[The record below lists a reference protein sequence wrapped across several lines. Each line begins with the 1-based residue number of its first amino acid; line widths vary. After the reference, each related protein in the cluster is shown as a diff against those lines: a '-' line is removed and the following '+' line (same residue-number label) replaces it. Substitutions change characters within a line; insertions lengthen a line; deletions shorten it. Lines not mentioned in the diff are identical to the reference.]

1 MIKIF
6 DEKDTANVFERPL
19 CDTSEYEK
27 TVSQIIDKVIKE
39 KDKALFEFAEKFDNV
54 KLDTL
59 EVTAEEMDEAEKLV
73 DTKLKK
79 TIKQAAENIAEFHS
93 RQLEKGF
100 EIKKENGIV
109 LGQKVTPLDRVGIYV
124 PGGTACYPST
134 VLMNA
139 VPAKIAGVGEI
150 IMVTP
155 PRKDKTI
162 LPEVLY
168 AAKVAGVDRI
178 FKIGGAGAVAA
189 LAYGTESVPAV
200 DKITGPGNIY
210 VATAKK
216 MVYGKVAIDMIA
228 GPSEILVIADSGA
241 KPEVVAADLL
251 SQAEHDRLAS
261 AVLITDSPDLA
272 KSVQFQIEI
281 QLNKLSRKEIARASV
296 DNMSKIIVV
305 SDLKKGVEIA
315 NEIAPEHLELMVANP
330 FDYLCE
336 VKHAGSIFMGYNT
349 PEPLGDYYAGPNHT
363 LPTSG
368 TAKFSS
374 PLNALDYVK
383 RSSYIY
389 YSEDALRQVKDD
401 VISFAQS
408 EGLTAHANSV
418 AIRFS
423 EEK

>member
-6 DEKDTANVFERPL
+6 DEKDTANVFDRPL

-39 KDKALFEFAEKFDNV
+39 KDKALFGFAEKFDNV

-178 FKIGGAGAVAA
+178 FKIQVRWPP
-189 LAYGTESVPAV
+189 LLTERRACPPSTKSR
-200 DKITGPGNIY
+200 DQEIY
-210 VATAKK
+210 TLQRQRRRFTV
-216 MVYGKVAIDMIA
+216 
-228 GPSEILVIADSGA
+228 
-241 KPEVVAADLL
+241 
-251 SQAEHDRLAS
+251 
-261 AVLITDSPDLA
+261 
-272 KSVQFQIEI
+272 KS
-281 QLNKLSRKEIARASV
+281 L
-296 DNMSKIIVV
+296 
-305 SDLKKGVEIA
+305 
-315 NEIAPEHLELMVANP
+315 
-330 FDYLCE
+330 
-336 VKHAGSIFMGYNT
+336 
-349 PEPLGDYYAGPNHT
+349 
-363 LPTSG
+363 
-368 TAKFSS
+368 
-374 PLNALDYVK
+374 
-383 RSSYIY
+383 
-389 YSEDALRQVKDD
+389 
-401 VISFAQS
+401 
-408 EGLTAHANSV
+408 
-418 AIRFS
+418 
-423 EEK
+423 

>member
-6 DEKDTANVFERPL
+6 DEKDTANVFDRPL

-155 PRKDKTI
+155 PDKTGGI
-162 LPEVLY
+162 KKEVL
-168 AAKVAGVDRI
+168 AAAAIAGVTRV
-178 FKIGGAGAVAA
+178 FKIGGAGAIAA
-189 LAYGTESVPAV
+189 LAFGTESVPRV

-210 VATAKK
+210 VALAKK
-216 MVYGKVAIDMIA
+216 LVFGAVGVDMIA
-228 GPSEILVIADSGA
+228 GPSEILIVADNTA
-241 KPEVVAADLL
+241 DADTVAADML

-261 AVLITDSPDLA
+261 AVLVTDDRALA
-272 KSVQFQIEI
+272 D
-281 QLNKLSRKEIARASV
+281 A
-296 DNMSKIIVV
+296 
-305 SDLKKGVEIA
+305 
-315 NEIAPEHLELMVANP
+315 VA
-330 FDYLCE
+330 D
-336 VKHAGSIFMGYNT
+336 SI
-349 PEPLGDYYAGPNHT
+349 
-363 LPTSG
+363 
-368 TAKFSS
+368 
-374 PLNALDYVK
+374 
-383 RSSYIY
+383 
-389 YSEDALRQVKDD
+389 
-401 VISFAQS
+401 
-408 EGLTAHANSV
+408 
-418 AIRFS
+418 
-423 EEK
+423 